1 MLRFF
6 TRLIIIASGLAH
18 AAHGL
23 ADELPRTRWQILP
36 LTELFYTEKP
46 NSQGTHIV
54 TAAFDLPC
62 GASPLGV
69 FLADR
74 GDKLQVAAMVV
85 RPLVACA
92 RLPERRYFKMPFV
105 DSTAYKVIEPM
116 RGDLDGIR
124 ATELGVASAKNNHEL
139 NVDVPCGVIAA
150 GLLVMPAAEK
160 SFHLAAVGFKLPPRR
175 VTAACPGADFSGVA
189 PAVARSVVT
198 VSGLVKTGQ
207 YRVLPRKVA
216 DVRKLGVLQLR
227 GIKRLDLKAGKVHFE
242 RRCYEVPVGIAVVP
256 RRGGQAIGVAMASYI
271 NAPCLARQAK
281 VSASPL
287 IEETLAIAPAPGQ
300 VGRTAAAAAGSTW
313 DLQMLSKAHVLTPQE
328 IKKYQLGQLLLA
340 SGTLGD
346 ISGVVVTAAASSAQV
361 QGRRPPTRGWFAFVA
376 RSGGNGGRFALQAAG
391 MRNSSPTNLASVD
404 PLVLASRVGRPAGV
418 PRITLGERPL
428 RLQITS
434 AL

>member
-6 TRLIIIASGLAH
+6 TRTIVIASGLAH

-46 NSQGTHIV
+46 NSQGAHIV

-74 GDKLQVAAMVV
+74 GDKLQVAAMVA

-92 RLPERRYFKMPFV
+92 RLPERHYFKMPFV

-139 NVDVPCGVIAA
+139 SVDVPCGVIAA
-150 GLLVMPAAEK
+150 GLLVMPAPEK

-175 VTAACPGADFSGVA
+175 VITACPAADTSGVA
-189 PAVARSVVT
+189 PAVTRSVVK

-287 IEETLAIAPAPGQ
+287 IKETLAIASAQ
-300 VGRTAAAAAGSTW
+300 AGRTPPAGSTW

-340 SGTLGD
+340 SGTRGD
-346 ISGVVVTAAASSAQV
+346 ISGVVVTAAASSAQA

-376 RSGGNGGRFALQAAG
+376 RSGGNGGRFALHAAG
-391 MRNSSPTNLASVD
+391 MRSSSPTNLASVD
-404 PLVLASRVGRPAGV
+404 PLVLASRVARPAGV

>member
-1 MLRFF
+1 MLLFF
-6 TRLIIIASGLAH
+6 IRLIVIASGLAH

-74 GDKLQVAAMVV
+74 GDKLQVAAMVA

-139 NVDVPCGVIAA
+139 NVDVPCGVVAA
-150 GLLVMPAAEK
+150 GMLVMPAAEK

-175 VTAACPGADFSGVA
+175 VTAACPAADFSGVA
-189 PAVARSVVT
+189 PAVTQSVVT

-216 DVRKLGVLQLR
+216 DVRKLGVLHLR
-227 GIKRLDLKAGKVHFE
+227 GINRLDLKAGKVHFE

-281 VSASPL
+281 VNASPL
-287 IEETLAIAPAPGQ
+287 IKETLAIASAQ
-300 VGRTAAAAAGSTW
+300 AGRTVPAGSTW

-328 IKKYQLGQLLLA
+328 IKKYQFGQLLLA
-340 SGTLGD
+340 SGTRGD
-346 ISGVVVTAAASSAQV
+346 ISGVVVTAAASSAQA

-376 RSGGNGGRFALQAAG
+376 RSGGNGGRFALHAAG

-404 PLVLASRVGRPAGV
+404 PLLLASRVARPAGV